1 MPYSKQ
7 LAVQIPDLFD
17 SAVYQQGRV
26 LQQANSVSH
35 LQKSPHISA
44 QVNDPLVGICK
55 TFININQQGELL
67 QIDGECSCE
76 QEFNCSHVVA
86 TLLQYI
92 ETDAPAKNSPANNR
106 QERPRAVDRKISDPT
121 IKPVNTEVANTES
134 ATKKKL
140 HYVLSLQEQKLV
152 LHLFLVSD
160 ETTTAYT
167 ANLLLKNPPRFIQS
181 QDLQLFQLLADKH
194 RDPGGSGF
202 VLNQNSDVLI
212 KALIQTACCHW
223 QDTKQPTL
231 KYRSVKSGKWYW
243 QQYADGRQRLVVSMK
258 DETLR
263 LLPTLP
269 LLYLDCKQH
278 CIGLVNTGFLPRQD
292 QQLFEL
298 PAFHV
303 GDIQA
308 ALKKTPLK
316 QLTDRLP
323 QPLLAQ
329 TINKKQVRPQAGLQL
344 RVKQGEPTK
353 RNSKNACLK
362 KDGLK
367 KFKLELKLELKL
379 EFHYPGW
386 TIHYNEP
393 GSYVGQFSGDDF
405 IQWQRDAEFEL
416 SMAKQLQTLGW
427 SNVNAQNNTWTLAAD
442 LNDQASASFLVFDC
456 PQLLQ
461 QNWRIQYK
469 NCPDIL
475 QMEQLRWQSD
485 FSIAANH
492 RQIVFS
498 IRLDTENVEPINFL
512 KVLAQNLKRGW
523 INTKELSVDGHS
535 VLATENRQLIVIANR
550 HLKPVLDCLL
560 ELNAAKPLDKAGAL
574 LLSRGRF
581 QAVHTLLNDL
591 AQELDIHIKLS
602 VELDKLQHHKVVE
615 FHQTDESSGVN
626 AQLRA
631 YQQQGVDWLHALFQ
645 HQLGGVLADDMGLGK
660 TLQILAF
667 LWQCKC
673 RGQLKHPVLI
683 LAPTSVL
690 SNWKSEIQ
698 TFTPGLKALLLHGPQ
713 RHQYFPFIDDNDLII
728 TSYPLLIRDLQ
739 LLLAHPWQMLILDEA
754 QAIKNANSLTAKAVR
769 EFNATINICMSG
781 TPVENHLGELWA
793 LFDFTLPGLLGAKQQ
808 FNDWFRYPIESR
820 NDAVQHDLLVERIS
834 PVMLRR
840 SKAEV
845 LPQLPEKVYQSVF
858 IELSD
863 SQQQLYETIHQQ
875 MSQSLRDNIRY
886 RGLNASRMH
895 ILDALTRLRQI
906 CCDPRLLPG
915 GLPGEISAERS
926 VEKKPASSKLNYLLD
941 MLDEM
946 LEQGRKILLFSQF
959 TSLLSLLEGE
969 LKRKNINYA
978 LLTGQTRKR
987 DEQIKRFQQGQVPLF
1002 LISLKAGGSGL
1013 NLTQADTVIHY
1024 DPWWNP
1030 ATENQATDRAHRIGQ
1045 NKSVMVYKLIAAN
1058 TIEEKIVELQKNKQ
1072 NIADNLLQGAS
1083 QKNFNSRDLNS
1094 LLQLLEIE
1102 I

>member
-7 LAVQIPDLFD
+7 LAVQIQDLFN

-26 LQQANSVSH
+26 LQQANSVSY

-44 QVNDPLVGICK
+44 QVNDPLAGICK

-92 ETDAPAKNSPANNR
+92 EADVPAKNSPDI
-106 QERPRAVDRKISDPT
+106 PRAVDNITSDSY
-121 IKPVNTEVANTES
+121 IKSVNIEVANTES

-140 HYVLSLQEQKLV
+140 HYVLSLQKQNLV

-181 QDLQLFQLLADKH
+181 QDLQLFQLLADEH

-212 KALIQTACCHW
+212 KALIQTGCCHW
-223 QDTKQPTL
+223 LNAKQPPL
-231 KYRSVKSGKWYW
+231 KPHSEKSGKWYW

-258 DETLR
+258 DETLT

-298 PAFHV
+298 PVFYV
-303 GDIQA
+303 GEIYA
-308 ALKKTPLK
+308 ALKKTLLK
-316 QLTDRLP
+316 QLADRLP

-344 RVKQGEPTK
+344 RVKEGKSTK
-353 RNSKNACLK
+353 RNNKNGWLK
-362 KDGLK
+362 KEGLK
-367 KFKLELKLELKL
+367 KFKLELKL

-386 TIHYNEP
+386 SIHYNEP
-393 GSYVGQFSGDDF
+393 GSYVGQFSGDGF
-405 IQWQRDAEFEL
+405 IQWLRDAEFEL

-427 SNVNAQNNTWTLAAD
+427 SIVNAQNNNTWTLAAD
-442 LNDQASASFLVFDC
+442 LNDQATASFLAFDC

-461 QNWRIQYK
+461 QNWRIQYE

-492 RQIVFS
+492 RQIYLS
-498 IRLDTENVEPINFL
+498 TRLVAENVEQINFL
-512 KVLAQNLKRGW
+512 NVLAQNLKRGW
-523 INTKELSVDGHS
+523 IKTKELSVDGHS
-535 VLATENRQLIVIANR
+535 VLVTENKQLIVIANR

-591 AQELDIHIKLS
+591 VRELDIHIKLS
-602 VELDKLQHHKVVE
+602 VELDKLQHHKVLE
-615 FHQTDESSGVN
+615 FHKTDESTGVN

-631 YQQQGVDWLHALFQ
+631 YQKQGVDWLHALFQ

-698 TFTPGLKALLLHGPQ
+698 TFTPGLKALLLHGQQ
-713 RHQYFPFIDDNDLII
+713 RHQYFPFIEDNDLII

-820 NDAVQHDLLVERIS
+820 NDAAQHDLLVERIS

-886 RGLNASRMH
+886 KGLNASRMH

-915 GLPGEISAERS
+915 GLPGEFSAEPS
-926 VEKKPASSKLNYLLD
+926 VEKKPASSKLNYLLE

-969 LKRKNINYA
+969 LKRKNIKYA

-987 DEQIKRFQQGQVPLF
+987 DEQIKRFQQGQVNPL
-1002 LISLKAGGSGL
+1002 
-1013 NLTQADTVIHY
+1013 
-1024 DPWWNP
+1024 P
-1030 ATENQATDRAHRIGQ
+1030 ARYTPCI
-1045 NKSVMVYKLIAAN
+1045 L
-1058 TIEEKIVELQKNKQ
+1058 
-1072 NIADNLLQGAS
+1072 
-1083 QKNFNSRDLNS
+1083 
-1094 LLQLLEIE
+1094 
-1102 I
+1102 